1 MARPYADEM
10 TQLQRTFEWAATT
23 DISAL
28 SDCVRRS
35 SPFPLRAVGSGGSL
49 TAAHALAGLHQRLAC
64 QAATVATPL
73 EVTTQPLAQGA
84 AAWLLSA
91 GGRNVD
97 VLKAARAEIQ
107 REPRQLVVLTG
118 ADTGPLADLCRN
130 HSYVD
135 LLTFSMPA
143 GRDGFLATN
152 SLLAFVALLTRSF
165 ELQYGDS
172 TSWDESAGHVR
183 RTLTSAP
190 TLADWQAR
198 TAHLW
203 EADTLIVLHGPSTL
217 VAAVD
222 IESKFTEA
230 ALANVQIADYR
241 NFAHGRHHWLAKRAR
256 TTAVLAL
263 ATDSDR
269 DLARRTMRL
278 MPKDVPAA
286 QLELDGSVSAV
297 GLQGLIAVLWLTGWA
312 GTARGID
319 PGQPGVPEF
328 GRRLYNLA
336 NWTVRTTSTTST
348 LTGRTAAAIR
358 RKSGTSIPQLE
369 KRNELPR
376 WLAALSQF
384 RRGLHASHFGA
395 VLLDYDGTLVD
406 TRKRFSVPQAEVSRE
421 LTRLLAAKGRVA
433 IATGRGSSARRDL
446 QRCLAHQHWPA
457 VVMGYYN
464 GAEISTLDDDSVPD
478 GSSAPG
484 EDLKDLANLMRQD
497 PALVRMAHQ
506 SDRRFQIT
514 LAAKAGC
521 SEDELWDSVFEVVR
535 STRAAVSVSRS
546 THSIDVLP
554 TGVTKLNVLRR
565 LREHL
570 GEVPLL
576 TIGDRGRWPGND
588 FELLD
593 SPHSISVDEVSSDP
607 SRCWNLALPGQ
618 RGPAVTIDYLSSLSV
633 QGDHLRVGRRL

>member
-1 MARPYADEM
+1 MAGSLPLRPYRCSAHTARCSGDGRSGGRSGLSSREPGQLPPAQCHTHRYAQPQVCSVRRVNPRSAVKALQIWIHMARPYADEM

-241 NFAHGRHHWLAKRAR
+241 NRAR
-256 TTAVLAL
+256 AP
-263 ATDSDR
+263 S
-269 DLARRTMRL
+269 LAR
-278 MPKDVPAA
+278 
-286 QLELDGSVSAV
+286 Q
-297 GLQGLIAVLWLTGWA
+297 
-312 GTARGID
+312 ARSHN
-319 PGQPGVPEF
+319 
-328 GRRLYNLA
+328 RRPCA
-336 NWTVRTTSTTST
+336 
-348 LTGRTAAAIR
+348 
-358 RKSGTSIPQLE
+358 
-369 KRNELPR
+369 RN
-376 WLAALSQF
+376 
-384 RRGLHASHFGA
+384 
-395 VLLDYDGTLVD
+395 
-406 TRKRFSVPQAEVSRE
+406 
-421 LTRLLAAKGRVA
+421 
-433 IATGRGSSARRDL
+433 
-446 QRCLAHQHWPA
+446 
-457 VVMGYYN
+457 
-464 GAEISTLDDDSVPD
+464 
-478 GSSAPG
+478 
-484 EDLKDLANLMRQD
+484 
-497 PALVRMAHQ
+497 
-506 SDRRFQIT
+506 
-514 LAAKAGC
+514 
-521 SEDELWDSVFEVVR
+521 
-535 STRAAVSVSRS
+535 
-546 THSIDVLP
+546 
-554 TGVTKLNVLRR
+554 
-565 LREHL
+565 
-570 GEVPLL
+570 
-576 TIGDRGRWPGND
+576 
-588 FELLD
+588 
-593 SPHSISVDEVSSDP
+593 
-607 SRCWNLALPGQ
+607 
-618 RGPAVTIDYLSSLSV
+618 
-633 QGDHLRVGRRL
+633 